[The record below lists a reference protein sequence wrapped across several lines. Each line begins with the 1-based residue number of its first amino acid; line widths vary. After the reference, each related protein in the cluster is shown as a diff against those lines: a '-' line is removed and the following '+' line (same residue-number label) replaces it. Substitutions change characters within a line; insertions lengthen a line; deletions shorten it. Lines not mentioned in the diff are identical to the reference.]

1 MTHVHAHVYEILM
14 VETVRSETHDLHIT
28 IILGVFLW
36 NDPNW
41 GQNTQY
47 PIVTNQSIKGTNEKL
62 FRVDSSVPL
71 MHHEP
76 SDLGKPTSLT
86 YILVISLTQYM
97 YT

>member
-1 MTHVHAHVYEILM
+1 MTHVHAHVYEIL
-14 VETVRSETHDLHIT
+14 VDSSETHANLHI

-41 GQNTQY
+41 GQNTHY
-47 PIVTNQSIKGTNEKL
+47 PIVKSQSIKGTNEKL

-97 YT
+97 YM